1 MKSICHPDA
10 FVGKLQVTASRGPLV
25 ALLVPDA
32 DADADVELVEEVG
45 DVWSTVVLSREGM
58 EMQPD
63 SCVAPAIRS
72 AAAARML
79 SVFRWYC
86 MNVPPQ
92 CTIGIYV

>member
-1 MKSICHPDA
+1 M
-10 FVGKLQVTASRGPLV
+10 

-63 SCVAPAIRS
+63 S
-72 AAAARML
+72 
-79 SVFRWYC
+79 
-86 MNVPPQ
+86 
-92 CTIGIYV
+92 

>member
-1 MKSICHPDA
+1 
-10 FVGKLQVTASRGPLV
+10 V

-63 SCVAPAIRS
+63 SCVAPASRS

-86 MNVPPQ
+86 MKVPPR

>member
-1 MKSICHPDA
+1 MA
-10 FVGKLQVTASRGPLV
+10 

-72 AAAARML
+72 ATAARML

-92 CTIGIYV
+92 YTIGIYV

>member
-1 MKSICHPDA
+1 MLMLTLNSLKKWGI
-10 FVGKLQVTASRGPLV
+10 
-25 ALLVPDA
+25 
-32 DADADVELVEEVG
+32 
-45 DVWSTVVLSREGM
+45 TVVLSREGT

>member
-1 MKSICHPDA
+1 M
-10 FVGKLQVTASRGPLV
+10 
-25 ALLVPDA
+25 PDA

-63 SCVAPAIRS
+63 SCAAAAIRS

-79 SVFRWYC
+79 SVFRRYC
-86 MNVPPQ
+86 MKVPPQ